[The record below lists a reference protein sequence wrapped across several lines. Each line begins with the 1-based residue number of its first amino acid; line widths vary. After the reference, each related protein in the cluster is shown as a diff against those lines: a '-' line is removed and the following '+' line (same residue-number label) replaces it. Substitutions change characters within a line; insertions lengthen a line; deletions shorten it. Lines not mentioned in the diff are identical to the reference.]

1 MLVPVA
7 GLLDDPLFAPVA
19 SIGAPW
25 RAVLEGLLLAIG
37 LAFFFM
43 PVIGMLLAPGIG
55 LAIGLPIGWGVPPAL
70 IVWALAAAVVAAS
83 ARTRAA
89 E

>member
-1 MLVPVA
+1 LLAPVVEGMLVPVFGWLA
-7 GLLDDPLFAPVA
+7 EPLFAPVA

-43 PVIGMLLAPGIG
+43 PVIGMLLA
-55 LAIGLPIGWGVPPAL
+55 LAIGLPIG
-70 IVWALAAAVVAAS
+70 
-83 ARTRAA
+83 
-89 E
+89 